1 MKKSKLALISILT
14 FVITVLSSCS
24 DTTVCTTN
32 IVYLKLNVVGDTLTD
47 YFTIRLLT
55 NDTIRAD
62 EGPYMNPKG
71 GYDYYIIANPFGSQI
86 QGDFEKILFI
96 GMIDEMIVIS
106 EEYRLAKGECGFRVL
121 SGKEKV
127 TLGTPEE

>member
-1 MKKSKLALISILT
+1 MKKSKLALLSILT
-14 FVITVLSSCS
+14 FVITVFSSCS

-32 IVYLKLNVVGDTLTD
+32 IVYLKLNVVGDTL
-47 YFTIRLLT
+47 
-55 NDTIRAD
+55 RAE
-62 EGPYMNPKG
+62 EGPYMNPNG
-71 GYDYYIIANPFGSQI
+71 GYDYCIIANPFGSKI
-86 QGDFEKILFI
+86 QGDIEKILFI